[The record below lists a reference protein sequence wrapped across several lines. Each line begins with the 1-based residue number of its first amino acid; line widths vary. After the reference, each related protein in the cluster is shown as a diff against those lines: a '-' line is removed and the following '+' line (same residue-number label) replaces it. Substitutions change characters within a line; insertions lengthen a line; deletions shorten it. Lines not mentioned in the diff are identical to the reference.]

1 VEAID
6 PDLHA
11 GDRVLI
17 VGATGGVGRF
27 AVQLV
32 AHTGATVIATARP
45 DEEQFVRE
53 LGAHETIDYTS
64 GSVGEAVR
72 ERYPEGVHAIIDLVS
87 QKEAF
92 ADLAELVMPGGRVAT
107 TLGAADEE
115 ALAAR
120 QVKGTNI
127 MANPDVARLTKL
139 AELVDSGELK
149 VPIQRVYPFEEVES
163 ALRDF
168 QQGTRG
174 KLVISFG

>member
-1 VEAID
+1 
-6 PDLHA
+6 
-11 GDRVLI
+11 
-17 VGATGGVGRF
+17 
-27 AVQLV
+27 
-32 AHTGATVIATARP
+32 
-45 DEEQFVRE
+45 
-53 LGAHETIDYTS
+53 
-64 GSVGEAVR
+64 
-72 ERYPEGVHAIIDLVS
+72 
-87 QKEAF
+87 
-92 ADLAELVMPGGRVAT
+92 VAT

-127 MANPDVARLTKL
+127 MASPDVARLTKL